1 MYPPIEEDDHPS
13 EERMNKHT
21 KRRKRRRANSVVR
34 NGKASVRAHRRL
46 GGRTGQVQAK
56 RTPAKR
62 VTRKLT
68 RPNPPGPSSMDLGK
82 TIPQQTPGA

>member
-46 GGRTGQVQAK
+46 GGRTGQVQEK
-56 RTPAKR
+56 RTPKKR
-62 VTRKLT
+62 HYHRSS
-68 RPNPPGPSSMDLGK
+68 RPNPPGPSNMDLGV
-82 TIPQQTPGA
+82 